1 MRTEDRGER
10 EARGPEVEQVERL
23 MGTLDRSPVHLP
35 ALRQSV
41 MAQIRREQSSP
52 WIRMWR
58 WLAAPRLSPLAA
70 TVVLAAGVALALWLR
85 PSPRP
90 ETTNPESRAV
100 PVRLVFLA
108 PQAATVAVTGDF
120 AHWDPHG
127 IPLTRPQ
134 GDGAWSVELRLPPGL
149 HHYVFIV
156 DGTEWQPDPN
166 AASQVDDG
174 FGQKNSVLLVPG
186 PRIT

>member
-1 MRTEDRGER
+1 MNMENLEDR

-23 MGTLDRSPVHLP
+23 MGALDRRPVHLP
-35 ALRQSV
+35 ALRQMV

-52 WIRMWR
+52 WIRAWR
-58 WLAAPRLSPLAA
+58 WLAAPQLSPLAA
-70 TVVLAAGVALALWLR
+70 GIALAAGVALLLWLR
-85 PSPRP
+85 PF
-90 ETTNPESRAV
+90 SRAVTTPSESGTV

-120 AHWDPHG
+120 ARWDPHG

-134 GDGAWSVELRLPPGL
+134 EDGAWSVELQLPPGL

-156 DGTEWQPDPN
+156 NGTEWRPDPN

>member
-1 MRTEDRGER
+1 MKRENHEDR
-10 EARGPEVEQVERL
+10 EARGPEVEQVDRL
-23 MGTLDRSPVHLP
+23 MATLDRRPVHLP
-35 ALRQSV
+35 ALRQLV
-41 MAQIRREQSSP
+41 MARIRRERSSP
-52 WIRMWR
+52 WIRAWR
-58 WLAAPRLSPLAA
+58 WLAAPQLSPLAA
-70 TVVLAAGVALALWLR
+70 GIALAAGVALLLWLR
-85 PSPRP
+85 PFSRT
-90 ETTNPESRAV
+90 ETLPPESGAV

-120 AHWDPHG
+120 ARWDPKG
-127 IPLTRPQ
+127 IPLQ
-134 GDGAWSVELRLPPGL
+134 GPRRDGVWSVELQLPPGL

-156 DGTEWQPDPN
+156 DGTEWRPDPN